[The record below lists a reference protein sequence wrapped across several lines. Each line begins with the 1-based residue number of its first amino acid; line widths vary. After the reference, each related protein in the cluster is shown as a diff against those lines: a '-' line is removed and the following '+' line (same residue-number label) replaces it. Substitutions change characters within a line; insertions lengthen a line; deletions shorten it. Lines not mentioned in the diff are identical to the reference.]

1 MANKN
6 FNRKNKTMKILQ
18 NLSELNKERIILKDS
33 NDKIEQIEDTEK
45 KKEKKKKT
53 LMGNKSLNEQLSL
66 IGEDSFGENPE
77 INEQKK
83 ELEISIVGNEKLE
96 TKKKNVSEIQN
107 LIQKCDED
115 IINLNQ
121 IIKKYQYATKDL
133 IMKSEIIDNNS
144 MIFINK
150 KEDEENEENDD
161 MEKKAEYFKEIK
173 GEFCVLKRKLENLLS
188 LYQLEKELTE
198 IKKNNLENFEELNN
212 KYNEIKKKKYIK
224 K

>member
-6 FNRKNKTMKILQ
+6 FNHKNKTMKILQ

-33 NDKIEQIEDTEK
+33 NDNIEQIEDTEK

-53 LMGNKSLNEQLSL
+53 LVGNKSLNEQLSL

-150 KEDEENEENDD
+150 KEEEENEENDD

>member
-53 LMGNKSLNEQLSL
+53 LVGTKSLNEQLSL

-144 MIFINK
+144 MIFIDK
-150 KEDEENEENDD
+150 KEEEENEGNDD

-198 IKKNNLENFEELNN
+198 IKKNNLENFEKLNN

>member
-33 NDKIEQIEDTEK
+33 NDKIEQVEDSEK

-53 LMGNKSLNEQLSL
+53 LVGNKSLNEQLSL

-96 TKKKNVSEIQN
+96 TKKKNVSEIQS

-150 KEDEENEENDD
+150 KEEEENEENDD

-198 IKKNNLENFEELNN
+198 IKKNNLENVEELNN
-212 KYNEIKKKKYIK
+212 KYNENKKKKYIK

>member
-33 NDKIEQIEDTEK
+33 NDNIEQIEDNEK

-53 LMGNKSLNEQLSL
+53 LVGNKSLNEQLSL

-150 KEDEENEENDD
+150 KEEEENEENDD

>member
-33 NDKIEQIEDTEK
+33 NDKIEQVEDSEK

-53 LMGNKSLNEQLSL
+53 LVGNKSLNEQLSL

-96 TKKKNVSEIQN
+96 TKKKNVSEIQS

-150 KEDEENEENDD
+150 KEEEENEENDD

>member
-53 LMGNKSLNEQLSL
+53 LVGNKSLNEQLSL
-66 IGEDSFGENPE
+66 INEDSFGENPE

-96 TKKKNVSEIQN
+96 TKKKNVSEIQS

-150 KEDEENEENDD
+150 KEEEENEENDD

>member
-53 LMGNKSLNEQLSL
+53 LVGNKSLNEQLSL

-173 GEFCVLKRKLENLLS
+173 VEFCVLKRKLENLLS